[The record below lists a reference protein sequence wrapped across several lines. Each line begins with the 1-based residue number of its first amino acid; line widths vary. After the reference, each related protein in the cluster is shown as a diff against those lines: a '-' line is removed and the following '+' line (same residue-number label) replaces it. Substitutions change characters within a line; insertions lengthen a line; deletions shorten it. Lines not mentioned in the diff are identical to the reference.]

1 MKKLLIV
8 LFAFSL
14 ISCGGNKET
23 NDSDSTNKDSVEVT
37 MHKEMYVE
45 DGALGDIKI
54 GMPIQELEEMFMQDQ
69 INVITESMEGME
81 YKVYELYFHEKSK
94 LSAIVEPFEEEGE
107 AVIYR
112 INVYDEMCKTAEGIG
127 AGSSVADIKETY
139 VVDSWYGAENG
150 DLFASVTDYM
160 TIIFAI
166 EQDEISI
173 APDDIVDESDV
184 KDDWRIKNTSVKPI
198 KLFPV

>member
-23 NDSDSTNKDSVEVT
+23 NDSDSTNTDSVEVNS
-37 MHKEMYVE
+37 HKEMYVE
-45 DGALGDIKI
+45 EGSLGDIKI

-69 INVITESMEGME
+69 INIITESMEGME
-81 YKVYELYFHEKSK
+81 YKIYELYFHEKSK
-94 LSAIVEPFEEEGE
+94 LSATVEPFEENGE

-112 INVYDEMCKTAEGIG
+112 INVYDEMCKTVEGIG
-127 AGSSVADIKETY
+127 AGSSVADLKEAY
-139 VVDSWYGAENG
+139 VVDTWYGAENG
-150 DLFASVTDYM
+150 SLFASVTDYM

-166 EQDEISI
+166 EQDELII
-173 APDDIVDESDV
+173 VPEEIVDEADV
-184 KDDWRIKNTSVKPI
+184 KDEWKIKYI
-198 KLFPV
+198 YIF